1 MPGVEF
7 FTSWIS
13 YLQSRANWGC
23 EFIFSLIDRT
33 MEYITSIW
41 LGLLISAASWCY
53 QCCFLSAEVCCWSYC
68 SSFIFGSIQIRS
80 LSPIWISVFFFFF
93 FQKLNSCTFPLVLD
107 LWRPGGS
114 ISCTCYNRYWWDS
127 NWGPSR
133 YNHAEPLWPSR
144 AMQLLIATL
153 NCIK

>member
-93 FQKLNSCTFPLVLD
+93 FRNLIHAHFHWFWICEDLVGVLVVPAIISTDGIQTEDPLAITMLSHCD
-107 LWRPGGS
+107 RQEP
-114 ISCTCYNRYWWDS
+114 CNYW
-127 NWGPSR
+127 
-133 YNHAEPLWPSR
+133 L
-144 AMQLLIATL
+144 QL
-153 NCIK
+153 